1 MHYTECSNGHVYDS
15 DQYAICPYCNQ
26 TKHRKRRKS
35 NGLEAATLVPDVERT
50 QPANAPTPAS
60 VNTNPMAAESNPT
73 IAPGHAYDASKQ
85 ESPTIAPPAFPQ
97 SFNDGEKTVP
107 IIRKKMEITPVVG
120 WLVCIEGPEQGK
132 DFRILAQIN
141 TIGRGPAMDICLQ
154 GDASISKEN
163 HARLAYDPKHNGFQ
177 LIPGLSVNQIY
188 LNDEPVYT
196 PVPLSAYDVL
206 ELGETKL
213 VFVPFCT
220 DRFTWNEGVKQVK
233 RDGT

>member
-15 DQYAICPYCNQ
+15 DQYAVCPYCNQ
-26 TKHRKRRKS
+26 VKRAKRYRKDQS
-35 NGLEAATLVPDVERT
+35 EPATMTPNVDRT
-50 QPANAPTPAS
+50 WSAISPSAVPANRNQQTPDSSPT
-60 VNTNPMAAESNPT
+60 M
-73 IAPGHAYDASKQ
+73 APGHVCGASEQ
-85 ESPTIAPPAFPQ
+85 EGHTIAPPAFRQ
-97 SFNDGEKTVP
+97 SPVTEEKTVP
-107 IIRKKMEITPVVG
+107 VIRKRMEITPVVG

-141 TIGRGPAMDICLQ
+141 TIGRSPAMDICLQ

-177 LIPGLSVNQIY
+177 LIPGLSVNPIY

-196 PVPLSAYDVL
+196 PTPLSAYDVM

-213 VFVPFCT
+213 VFVPFCS